1 MWALLELIFLIAF
14 VLVSITEF
22 FIPLVTS
29 KPLFGSFRKTK
40 LTENKIKDDN
50 LLDEKISKTR
60 EKVEEVKEEVAEVQQ
75 QVAEN
80 FKTAKQLKKESDN
93 LLK

>member
-1 MWALLELIFLIAF
+1 MWALLELIFLIAL

-22 FIPLVTS
+22 FIPLVTG

-40 LTENKIKDDN
+40 PTETKNTTDSF
-50 LLDEKISKTR
+50 LDEKISKTQ
-60 EKVEEVKEEVAEVQQ
+60 EKVEDVKEEVAEVQQ
-75 QVAEN
+75 EVAEN

>member
-1 MWALLELIFLIAF
+1 MWALLELIFLIAL

-22 FIPLVTS
+22 FIPLVS
-29 KPLFGSFRKTK
+29 GKPMFGSFRKTK
-40 LTENKIKDDN
+40 PTETKITDES

-60 EKVEEVKEEVAEVQQ
+60 EKVEEVKEEVMEVQQ